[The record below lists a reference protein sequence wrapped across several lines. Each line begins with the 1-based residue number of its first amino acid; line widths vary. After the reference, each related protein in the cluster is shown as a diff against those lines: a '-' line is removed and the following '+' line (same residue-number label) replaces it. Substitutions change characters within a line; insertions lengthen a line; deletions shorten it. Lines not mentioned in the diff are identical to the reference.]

1 MKRILLALGIISMVS
16 FSFAA
21 EEVVVKP
28 VDVTTTIEATTT
40 ATVTKAETVTKAA
53 VQKAVDVVTTATK

>member
-1 MKRILLALGIISMVS
+1 MKSILLALGIMSMVS

-28 VDVTTTIEATTT
+28 ADVT
-40 ATVTKAETVTKAA
+40 ATVEATATATAAKAATATKAA
-53 VQKAVDVVTTATK
+53 VEKAVEVATTATK